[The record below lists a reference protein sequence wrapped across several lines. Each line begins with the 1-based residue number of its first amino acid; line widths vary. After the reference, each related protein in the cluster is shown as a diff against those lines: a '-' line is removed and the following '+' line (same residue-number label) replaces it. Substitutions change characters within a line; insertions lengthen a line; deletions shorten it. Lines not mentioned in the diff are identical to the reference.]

1 MRTPTAAA
9 AALALVLAAACSPS
23 NTAPPPA
30 QPPMPPATPTASA
43 PAATTPP
50 PAPKTD
56 ADAFLDECH
65 GHIDAARTLVAQIL
79 ASKDPR
85 TVDSTLEPYNTL
97 SVHLANAGQKAGTYS
112 QVHPDAAFRAAA
124 EQCVKDVSS
133 YSTEINQDPDLYA
146 ALKAV
151 DVSAADD
158 ATKRMV
164 AHTLL
169 DFRRAGVDRDEATRK
184 HLKALSDEMTATGLE
199 FDKNIREDVHTVK
212 LDPKQLAG
220 LPDDY
225 VKAHAPGPDGKVT
238 ITTDYPDYIPFRK
251 YGEDLQARKALYIEF
266 MNRGYPKNDEV
277 LHKLLRERHEFATT
291 LGYKDWADYDTE
303 KKMIKNGQAAA
314 DFVEKITKAAA
325 RRARHDYDEILA
337 RKRKDHPGA
346 KSVEDWES
354 PLYAEKVSREQYAF
368 DSQAVRPY
376 FEFTQTRDGLLAI
389 TAQMY
394 GIEYR
399 AVPDAPRWDPSV
411 DVYDV
416 YASGGGEKLGR
427 IFLDLHPR
435 AGKYKHAAN
444 FDLVPGVKGVQ
455 LPESALVCNFPDPAK
470 GEALMEHGDVVTMFH
485 EFGHMMHAILGGQ
498 QHWAMFSGTAT
509 EWDFIE
515 APSQMFEEWAW
526 DPAVLATF
534 AKHVKTHEAI
544 PAALVKKMRR
554 AHEFGKG
561 ADARKQMFYAALSL
575 DLHREA
581 DPDKIDLVSYMKNLQ
596 AKYAPFPYVEG
607 GHFYDNF
614 GHLNGYAASYY
625 TYMWSLVIAK
635 DLLTPFKAHGLMD
648 PETDH
653 KYRDDILAKGGTRDA
668 AVLVHDFL
676 GRDYDFKAYEAWL
689 NAE

>member
-1 MRTPTAAA
+1 MRTPTAAVT
-9 AALALVLAAACSPS
+9 LALVLASACSPA
-23 NTAPPPA
+23 NDATPPA
-30 QPPMPPATPTASA
+30 QAPLAPAPPSAPAPTASA
-43 PAATTPP
+43 PPV
-50 PAPKTD
+50 APKTD
-56 ADAFLDECH
+56 ADAFLDDCH
-65 GHIDAARTLVAQIL
+65 GHIDAARTLVGQIL
-79 ASKDPR
+79 ASKDAR
-85 TVDSTLEPYNTL
+85 TVQSTLEPYNTL
-97 SVHLANAGQKAGTYS
+97 SIHLANAGQRASTMS

-133 YSTEINQDPDLYA
+133 YQTEISQNPDLYA
-146 ALKAV
+146 ALKTV
-151 DVSAADD
+151 DVSGADD
-158 ATKRMV
+158 VTKRMV

-184 HLKALSDEMTATGLE
+184 RLKDLSDAMTATGLE
-199 FDKNIREDVHTVK
+199 FEKNIREDVHTVK

-225 VKAHAPGPDGKVT
+225 VKAHPAGADGKVT
-238 ITTDYPDYIPFRK
+238 LTTDYPDYIPFRK
-251 YGEDLQARKALYIEF
+251 YAEDLPARKALYLEF
-266 MNRGYPKNDEV
+266 MNRGYPKNDDV

-291 LGYKDWADYDTE
+291 LGYKDWAEYDTE

-314 DFVEKITKAAA
+314 DFIDKITKAAA
-325 RRARHDYDEILA
+325 KRAKHDYDEILA

-346 KSVEDWES
+346 KGVEDWES

-376 FEFTQTRDGLLAI
+376 FEFAQTRDGLLAI
-389 TAQMY
+389 TSQMY
-394 GIEYR
+394 GLEFR
-399 AVPDAPRWDPSV
+399 SVADAPRWDPSV

-416 YASGGGEKLGR
+416 YASGGGDKLGR
-427 IFLDLHPR
+427 IYLDLHPR
-435 AGKYKHAAN
+435 AGKYKHAAEM
-444 FDLVPGVKGVQ
+444 DIVPGVKGVQ
-455 LPESALVCNFPDPAK
+455 LPEAALVCNFPDPAK
-470 GEALMEHGDVVTMFH
+470 GEALMEHADVTTMFH
-485 EFGHMMHAILGGQ
+485 EFGHLLHAILAGQ
-498 QHWAMFSGTAT
+498 QHWVMFSGIAT
-509 EWDFIE
+509 EWDFVE

-534 AKHVKTHEAI
+534 AKHVKTHDPI

-581 DPDKIDLVSYMKNLQ
+581 DPDKIDLVSYMKGLQ

-648 PETDH
+648 ADTDH

-668 AVLVHDFL
+668 AALVHDFL

-689 NAE
+689 DAE

>member
-9 AALALVLAAACSPS
+9 TLALVLASACSPS
-23 NTAPPPA
+23 NTAPPVAQPPPPA
-30 QPPMPPATPTASA
+30 QPPAASA
-43 PAATTPP
+43 PNATTPP
-50 PAPKTD
+50 AAPKTD

-65 GHIDAARTLVAQIL
+65 GHIDAARGLVAQIL
-79 ASKDPR
+79 ANKGAR
-85 TVDSTLEPYNTL
+85 TVDGTLDPYNAL
-97 SVHLANAGQKAGTYS
+97 SIHLANAGMKAGTLS
-112 QVHPDAAFRAAA
+112 QVHPDAAYRAAA

-133 YSTEINQDPDLYA
+133 YSTEISQNPDLYA
-146 ALKAV
+146 AISAV
-151 DVSAADD
+151 DVSSADD
-158 ATKRMV
+158 VIKRMV

-184 HLKALSDEMTATGLE
+184 RLKALSDEMTATGLE
-199 FDKNIREDVHTVK
+199 FDKNIREDVHSVK

-225 VKAHAPGPDGKVT
+225 VRAHPPGADGKVT
-238 ITTDYPDYIPFRK
+238 ITSDYPDYIPFRK
-251 YGEDLQARKALYIEF
+251 YAEDMDARKALYVEYT
-266 MNRGYPKNDEV
+266 NRGYPKNDDV
-277 LHKLLRERHEFATT
+277 LHELLRERREFATT

-314 DFVEKITKAAA
+314 DFVEKITRAAA
-325 RRARHDYDEILA
+325 KRARHDYDEILA

-346 KSVEDWES
+346 KGVEDWEA

-399 AVPDAPRWDPSV
+399 RVPDAPRWDPSV

-416 YASGGGEKLGR
+416 YAAGRGDKLGR

-470 GEALMEHGDVVTMFH
+470 GEALMEHADVVVMFH
-485 EFGHMMHAILGGQ
+485 EFGHMMHGILGGQ
-498 QHWAMFSGTAT
+498 QRWVVFSGTAT
-509 EWDFIE
+509 EWDFVE

-534 AKHVKTHEAI
+534 AKHEKTHDPI

-554 AHEFGKG
+554 AQEFGKG

-581 DPDKIDLVSYMKNLQ
+581 DPDKLDLVSYVKNVQ
-596 AKYAPFPYVEG
+596 AKYAPYPYVEG
-607 GHFYDNF
+607 SHFYDNF
-614 GHLNGYAASYY
+614 GHLHGYAASYY

-635 DLLTPFKAHGLMD
+635 DLLTPFKARGLMD

-653 KYRDDILAKGGTRDA
+653 KYRDEILAKGGTRDA